1 VNHPSWGGTS
11 SKTLLLGAV
20 LALGALLIAA
30 MTVSVK
36 PQLAVGNVIKVCEL
50 PFCLQERLPLRFA
63 SFGFA
68 AFFSPHRL
76 KVQLTSPVRWHHEGA
91 RRFKSTLLQ
100 QPVWLLHGFP
110 SSSRLLS
117 NKATGVGVSPW

>member
-1 VNHPSWGGTS
+1 VEKNKRKSERSESQLRIPAFSKRRRKPSPKQSSAARLGPRASPSVNHLSWGGAS

-36 PQLAVGNVIKVCEL
+36 PQLAVGDVIKVCEL

-68 AFFSPHRL
+68 ACFSP
-76 KVQLTSPVRWHHEGA
+76 QG
-91 RRFKSTLLQ
+91 
-100 QPVWLLHGFP
+100 
-110 SSSRLLS
+110 SSF
-117 NKATGVGVSPW
+117 T